1 MIVVI
6 IIAPFAFGGLLVAV
20 QASFIWMVVLDA
32 MNAKQ
37 VDGVMRDEQGY
48 LGVRQRRFEIHLCI
62 VGQKTPWA
70 ENA

>member
-37 VDGVMRDEQGY
+37 VDGVMRDEQG
-48 LGVRQRRFEIHLCI
+48 
-62 VGQKTPWA
+62 
-70 ENA
+70 

>member
-32 MNAKQ
+32 MQCQAS
-37 VDGVMRDEQGY
+37 GGWRDEQG
-48 LGVRQRRFEIHLCI
+48 
-62 VGQKTPWA
+62 
-70 ENA
+70 